1 MNNGMILVTGITG
14 LTGRFLLKALRT
26 EGYQGRI
33 RCLVRDSS
41 DVSWMDDDN
50 FELVVGDVN
59 SYNSLVE
66 ALAGTTAVI
75 HLVNIRSSPQV
86 IQACYA
92 TGVKRAIFVNTTG
105 IFSRYQQY
113 AAEYQRLEAAMLNCT
128 LDYTIIRPTMIY
140 GNYQDKN
147 IHKLV
152 KIVNKYPIVPV
163 LGGGYG
169 LMQPIYAGDLAT
181 VIARALQNKVSINK
195 TYNVAG
201 KEPIRFKDM
210 MHMISR
216 ELGKRRLFITVP
228 YFMALAAGYIGEVI
242 PNGLIDVERVKR
254 LQEEKVFSYA
264 EAYKDLAFS
273 PLSFEQGVILEV
285 ESLQN
290 AGII

>member
-195 TYNVAG
+195 AYNVAG

-228 YFMALAAGYIGEVI
+228 YFMALAAGYLGEVI